1 MTLIAPAES
10 TRWWRPLQK
19 GDRRAFWAMLI
30 VPTFLFVVPALLGH
44 PAIEGDNLIQN
55 FPLRVLSGQQIASG
69 HLPLF
74 NPLADSGTPLL
85 GGLNAGALYP
95 LTVIFAFVPAIAA
108 WIINCVAVYLIAATG
123 MFALLRWHGLR
134 SLSSFAAAMSF
145 AYSGAMI
152 GQLVHL
158 GVVQGFAF
166 IPWAV
171 LILVSLS
178 RRLSLE
184 PPTTSWRR
192 YLRITKPW
200 IWGYALLWGLTFLTG
215 EPRGIAEIELLT
227 LIVGPSVL
235 LIRSSYWMAA
245 WRARFAYVIA
255 LVAGLAWGSAIGLV
269 QLLPGE
275 SFISVSERA
284 SISYNY
290 FGAGSL
296 VVRWTSLLFI
306 PDIFG
311 GNGAAGQPGFFAHYN
326 LPEVTGYA
334 GVLALIATFGF
345 ISKLTRRGW
354 KGEDRD
360 YILYFVIL
368 VVGLFATWGYY
379 TPLGHIYRV
388 IPLYGSTRLQS
399 RNIILAD
406 FAMSALLGW
415 WLHRLE
421 THRRAEAGLE
431 GRRKYFTLAPAFVV
445 IALSVALFAW
455 GPNIVSYL
463 GVFPPQVDFAQDM
476 HLSFGLHLAV
486 ALVAVVTLLRW
497 RPSKNFMRV
506 LMSVLVVDVVVFIVL
521 CATSLLGGYGPSE
534 PSRSHAVALLGTNGR
549 TALVDRG
556 GEHAK
561 QFQAL
566 GEPNLNVFTK
576 LPSVQ
581 GYGSLIAGIYDGSTG
596 THPQASVDPCRLA
609 DGTFTQL
616 RLATLAVSFSQLGH
630 NVNIPVPP
638 EPNCRM
644 APSSVRSDRYFGQI
658 LHVHKVVLHGRGG
671 QPVSTGTVY
680 LTLLDWNG
688 RGVGPVLHE
697 SGANMMTFIIP
708 GPTPKAA
715 GFEVTSKKLISI
727 GDAYVQQL
735 APIRETYL
743 LNSPMQEALD
753 SSKWRLTNTVGTF
766 SVFKAETVKPSV
778 WLTTPSNGSVSH
790 VKNAAWGDTWVDVN
804 ASSAVTL
811 VRSMDY
817 LPGWR
822 ATAVNL
828 KSGKSQSL
836 KVTRNGLIEQVMVP
850 TGDWRIHFHYHAP
863 HIELGLAGSLAGTA
877 LIIGVGAYFVVDE
890 RRRREDK
897 VRS

>member
-1 MTLIAPAES
+1 MTLIAAES
-10 TRWWRPLQK
+10 TSWWRPLARR
-19 GDRRAFWAMLI
+19 DRHALLAMLV
-30 VPTFLFVVPALLGH
+30 VPTVLFVVPALLGH

-108 WIINCVAVYLIAATG
+108 WIINCIAVYLIAATG

-171 LILVSLS
+171 LILVSLA
-178 RRLSLE
+178 RRLALE
-184 PPTTSWRR
+184 PATTSWRHYAR
-192 YLRITKPW
+192 VTKPW

-215 EPRGIAEIELLT
+215 EPRGIAEIELVT
-227 LIVGPSVL
+227 LVVVPSVL
-235 LIRSSYWMAA
+235 LIRSSYWMQT
-245 WRARFAYVIA
+245 WRARLVYVVA
-255 LVAGLAWGSAIGLV
+255 LAAGLVWGSAIGLV

-284 SISYNY
+284 SISYSY

-296 VVRWTSLLFI
+296 VVRWTSLLFL

-345 ISKLTRRGW
+345 ISRLTRRGW

-360 YILYFVIL
+360 YIFYFVIL

-379 TPLGHIYRV
+379 TPLGHLFRA
-388 IPLYGSTRLQS
+388 IPLYGSARLQS
-399 RNIILAD
+399 RNIVLVD
-406 FAMSALLGW
+406 FAMSAILGW

-431 GRRKYFTLAPAFVV
+431 GPRRYFTLAPALAV
-445 IALSVALFAW
+445 IALCLALFAW
-455 GPNIVSYL
+455 GPSIVSYL
-463 GVFPPQVDFAQDM
+463 GVFPPQVDLAHDM
-476 HLSFGLHLAV
+476 HLSYGLHLAI

-497 RPSKNFMRV
+497 RTSKNFMRFV
-506 LMSVLVVDVVVFIVL
+506 MSVLVADVVVFVIL
-521 CATSLLGGYGPSE
+521 SATSLLGGYGPSE
-534 PSRSHAVALLGTNGR
+534 PSRSQAVALLGTNGR

-566 GEPNLNVFTK
+566 GEPNMNVFTK

-596 THPQASVDPCRLA
+596 THPQASLDPCRLA

-616 RLATLAVSFSQLGH
+616 RLAALAVSYSQLSH
-630 NVNIPVPP
+630 NVIVPVPP
-638 EPNCRM
+638 EPNCRA
-644 APSSVRSDRYFGQI
+644 APPSAITNRYFGQE
-658 LHVHKVVLHGRGG
+658 LRVATVNLHGRGG
-671 QPVSTGTVY
+671 RLVSSGSVY
-680 LTLLDWNG
+680 LTMLDATG
-688 RGVGPVLHE
+688 RPIGPVHHE
-697 SGANMMTFIIP
+697 TGANDMTFTLHN
-708 GPTPKAA
+708 GATEAA
-715 GFEVTSKKLISI
+715 GFEVTGAQSVSI
-727 GDAYVQQL
+727 GDAYVTQL
-735 APIRETYL
+735 APIRVTYQ

-753 SSKWRLTNTVGTF
+753 SSKWKLTDTVGTF
-766 SVFKAETVKPSV
+766 SVFKAVTVQPSV
-778 WLTTPSNGSVSH
+778 WLTPSSRGTVSH
-790 VKNAAWGDTWVDVN
+790 VTNAAWGDTWADVH
-804 ASSAVTL
+804 APSAVTL
-811 VRSMDY
+811 VRSVDY

-822 ATAVNL
+822 ATAVN
-828 KSGKSQSL
+828 STTGQSETL
-836 KVTRNGLIEQVMVP
+836 KVTRNGLIQQVAVP
-850 TGDWRIHFHYHAP
+850 SGDWRIHFHYHAP
-863 HIELGLAGSLAGTA
+863 HIELGLAASFAGGA
-877 LIIGVGAYFVVDE
+877 LIIGAGAYLVVDD
-890 RRRREDK
+890 RRRRKDK